1 MRFFLQHWD
10 SSWDTLKALLDRN
23 ADDLAVLMHLVL
35 LSAGP
40 TTAPPRTGGPSR
52 PRPPAKR
59 ARPCGPPPP
68 QSTPSDGQRPRRRRQ
83 RQRAGAGWGEG

>member
-35 LSAGP
+35 LSAATLHQQRNTRVKRKEYSKIVPPLQADVDVVWRGWRGQVDHRRP
-40 TTAPPRTGGPSR
+40 GAFAP
-52 PRPPAKR
+52 
-59 ARPCGPPPP
+59 
-68 QSTPSDGQRPRRRRQ
+68 
-83 RQRAGAGWGEG
+83 